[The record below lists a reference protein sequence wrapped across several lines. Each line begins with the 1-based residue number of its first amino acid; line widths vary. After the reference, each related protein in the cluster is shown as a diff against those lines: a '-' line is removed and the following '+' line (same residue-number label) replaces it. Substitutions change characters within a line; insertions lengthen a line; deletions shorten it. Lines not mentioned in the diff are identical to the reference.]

1 MGFEN
6 SVCPQTSFSPS
17 SNKNIIPFSC
27 EQSHGV
33 EQLYTVLSK
42 QFALTQERY
51 LALCIVDIL
60 VVVSVRDDCSRRTC
74 WEIAGLLQ
82 QYLCTIYSNT
92 KEPLVLPTD
101 IPRKNAVPLPL
112 PKPPNF
118 QGMWSY
124 HYVIRAML
132 SLLGQF
138 QSFAVIDS
146 ILTAL
151 ESFDPLTGFFEQREG
166 CVEHPKFVSMNW
178 RSYPSVCHIF
188 SSSLLFLTFSLFNS
202 SLWSV
207 HMRWQ
212 CWQYMTQST
221 DGAQF
226 HCRL

>member
-1 MGFEN
+1 MTVNLSSYTFERL
-6 SVCPQTSFSPS
+6 CF
-17 SNKNIIPFSC
+17 K
-27 EQSHGV
+27 QSHGV
-33 EQLYTVLSK
+33 EQLFTVLSK
-42 QFALTQERY
+42 QFALTHERY

-60 VVVSVRDDCSRRTC
+60 VVVSVREDCSRRTC
-74 WEIAGLLQ
+74 WQIAGLLKE
-82 QYLCTIYSNT
+82 YLCTIYSNT

-146 ILTAL
+146 ILAAL
-151 ESFDPLTGFFEQREG
+151 ESFDPLTGFFEKREG

-178 RSYPSVCHIF
+178 RTYPSVCCPLYDH
-188 SSSLLFLTFSLFNS
+188 LLLCSCCF
-202 SLWSV
+202 
-207 HMRWQ
+207 
-212 CWQYMTQST
+212 
-221 DGAQF
+221 
-226 HCRL
+226 